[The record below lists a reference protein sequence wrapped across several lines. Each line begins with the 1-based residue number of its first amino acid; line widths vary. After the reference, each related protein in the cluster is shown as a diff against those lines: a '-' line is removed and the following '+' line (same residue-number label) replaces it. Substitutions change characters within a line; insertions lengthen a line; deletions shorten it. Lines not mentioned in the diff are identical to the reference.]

1 MEPIPIKC
9 SVCGA
14 EVGVD
19 EVAAVTFDR
28 REVPPVFLRLCQN
41 CFAHIT
47 SMVEWLEFKALE
59 APSPIDRWEDAGDC
73 ARRPTPEW
81 CVRLSELPGPYAGTI
96 QGIRIRMPFRS

>member
-1 MEPIPIKC
+1 M
-9 SVCGA
+9 
-14 EVGVD
+14 D

-73 ARRPTPEW
+73 AVVQRRSGATTF
-81 CVRLSELPGPYAGTI
+81 GTARP
-96 QGIRIRMPFRS
+96 IRGHDTRD